1 MSASKDANSA
11 EDDSGRILL
20 EVLRQGWVGSHNR
33 CRRPLVVA
41 RTKGSSFFEAPLT
54 GHIAKRTMSG
64 AFVLESGAG
73 VLARAEKPSA
83 LHRSVVI
90 EHSGRRYTLRA
101 KSALRHELL
110 LFDDFKQIGSLS
122 PEGILARGA
131 TVDLPREWVLPVR
144 IFVMW
149 LASMLWNDH

>member
-1 MSASKDANSA
+1 MSASKDANALKMIPEGFSWKFSVKDGSEA
-11 EDDSGRILL
+11 ITDVVDRSWWLNKGEFILRGTTYRAHR
-20 EVLRQGWVGSHNR
+20 EH
-33 CRRPLVVA
+33 A
-41 RTKGSSFFEAPLT
+41 
-54 GHIAKRTMSG
+54 MSG
-64 AFVLESGAG
+64 AFVLESDVG

-83 LHRSVVI
+83 LRRSLVI

-101 KSALRHELL
+101 RSALRHELL

-122 PEGILARGA
+122 PEGILSRGA
-131 TVDLPREWVLPVR
+131 TVDLPREWALPVR